1 MPRGVRY
8 SEEELAAIAAKYD
21 SLKEFRVKEP
31 NVYRTICY
39 HGLAEKLCGH
49 MERKDVKYTDEDLAE
64 IAARYDNPKT
74 FKKEQPS
81 ALVTIRNRGLY
92 EKLCGHMKYIRKPK
106 YSDKELIDTV
116 ANYDNIKEFVK
127 KERGVYHA
135 ICDRGL
141 LDKLCGH
148 MKRLNQNKR
157 VANEELAAIASKYDD
172 LRLFREKEVQAYRHI
187 CERGLHHLCDH
198 MKRGV
203 IYHSEEELAEVA
215 ARYNVMAE
223 FRKENPKVYD
233 MIRSRGLLEKLCG
246 HMKKC
251 GYGRKI
257 GEVYRAPYTDEELF
271 EITRKY
277 DAIGDFKKKEAG
289 AYGVIRNKGLIDKFC
304 GHMSRK
310 IRHVTDAELEE
321 LALQYDNM
329 KDFRTEQPRAFDRM
343 CKRGLVEKFCEHMKR
358 EVNRYT
364 EEELAAAAAKYD
376 NFNDFFQSEPWAY
389 KSIRNRGLLD
399 KLCGH
404 FKRSGSLVRR
414 KIYVFTFSDGYA
426 YVGLSLNPNKRFLQH
441 TKHGTRPTA
450 VYRHIQ
456 ESKAEYKF
464 AILTDWLNVDAAS
477 KMEDY
482 YIKQY
487 TAEGWKML
495 NKSRAGGLGSG
506 MKKIYSD
513 KFIKSEVSKYEY
525 LRDFRKGSPRL
536 YGYLKRNNLIEK
548 HCSQLKRLDKK

>member
-8 SEEELAAIAAKYD
+8 SEEDLAAVAAKYD
-21 SLKEFRVKEP
+21 DLKDFRAKEP

-49 MERKDVKYTDEDLAE
+49 MERKDVKYTDEDLAA

-74 FKKEQPS
+74 FKEEQPS
-81 ALVTIRNRGLY
+81 VLVTIRNRGLY
-92 EKLCGHMKYIRKPK
+92 KKLCGHMKYIRKPK
-106 YSDKELIDTV
+106 YSDEEL
-116 ANYDNIKEFVK
+116 AAAASHYDNIKDF
-127 KERGVYHA
+127 KEKDSGAYHA
-135 ICDRGL
+135 ISDRGL

-157 VANEELAAIASKYDD
+157 VTDEDLAAIASKYDD
-172 LRLFREKEVQAYRHI
+172 LRLFRKKERQAYRHI
-187 CERGLHHLCDH
+187 SERGLHHLCSH

-203 IYHSEEELAEVA
+203 VYHSEEELAEVA
-215 ARYNVMAE
+215 ARYDVMAE
-223 FRKENPKVYD
+223 FRKENPHVYD
-233 MIRSRGLLEKLCG
+233 MIQNRGLLEKLCG
-246 HMKKC
+246 HMKRC
-251 GYGRKI
+251 EWGSKI
-257 GEVYRAPYTDEELF
+257 GEVHRESYTDEELF

-277 DAIGDFKKKEAG
+277 DAIGDFKKKEPG
-289 AYGVIRNKGLIDKFC
+289 IYSVIRNKGLLDKFC

-310 IRHVTDAELEE
+310 IRHLTDSELEE

-329 KDFRTEQPRAFDRM
+329 KDFRTEHPHAYDRM
-343 CKRGLVEKFCEHMKR
+343 CKRGLVEKFCGHMER

-364 EEELAAAAAKYD
+364 EDELAAAAAKYD

-426 YVGLSLNPNKRFLQH
+426 YVGLSLNPKKRFLQH
-441 TKHGTRPTA
+441 TNHGKRPTA

-456 ESKAEYKF
+456 ETKAEYEF
-464 AILTDWLNVDAAS
+464 AVLTDWLEVDAAS

-506 MKKIYSD
+506 MKKVYSD
-513 KFIKSEVSKYEY
+513 KFIKNEVSKYEY
-525 LRDFRKGSPRL
+525 LRDFRKGSSRL
-536 YGYLKRNNLIEK
+536 YGYLRHNHLIEK
-548 HCSQLKRLDKK
+548 YCSQLKRMNKK